1 MVRHTWFCIE
11 RGWTMKKGFCPD
23 GTRSRVVKMK
33 MLSRYQSASIFQPG
47 GAYIAKERWA
57 HSGRLTGVAVPA
69 TSGSFLS
76 SRYPTQLLPFH
87 RSMEPPQMRTN
98 FSPTFLFSLSLLLWR
113 GEGKKK
119 CQACNDRES
128 WTRLES
134 VSPPNGRQPM
144 SNSSLRNRLS
154 RFLRPP
160 LTLPLFLSLSLSP
173 PPPLSN
179 EQLRRNW
186 INLDGEKFREAEQPA
201 KTLFRVAL
209 QWGHGFVLKGWIFVF
224 PIPNGYRSFR
234 EIGHSYPDLVRRR
247 RGKERPGAGLLK
259 FFIVAL
265 FPFGQEAR
273 LRKTPKASISRK
285 LGRARLEKVARS
297 ETAVGENESREK
309 GREKAREEGR
319 TVEKMARDDAF
330 QPSSNRGRNHSK
342 SGRFQRQVSA
352 MGQSSWSLSRRRRK
366 LCE

>member
-1 MVRHTWFCIE
+1 
-11 RGWTMKKGFCPD
+11 
-23 GTRSRVVKMK
+23 
-33 MLSRYQSASIFQPG
+33 
-47 GAYIAKERWA
+47 
-57 HSGRLTGVAVPA
+57 
-69 TSGSFLS
+69 
-76 SRYPTQLLPFH
+76 
-87 RSMEPPQMRTN
+87 MEPPQMRTN

-160 LTLPLFLSLSLSP
+160 LTLPLFLSLSPFPLP
-173 PPPLSN
+173 LLSN

-247 RGKERPGAGLLK
+247 RGEGKARGGIIKIFHRCSISLRPGGAASKNTESKYFEKIGSSEIRK
-259 FFIVAL
+259 SGPERNSCWGERI
-265 FPFGQEAR
+265 AR
-273 LRKTPKASISRK
+273 KRQREGEG
-285 LGRARLEKVARS
+285 GRENS
-297 ETAVGENESREK
+297 GEN
-309 GREKAREEGR
+309 GA
-319 TVEKMARDDAF
+319 
-330 QPSSNRGRNHSK
+330 
-342 SGRFQRQVSA
+342 
-352 MGQSSWSLSRRRRK
+352 
-366 LCE
+366 

>member
-1 MVRHTWFCIE
+1 
-11 RGWTMKKGFCPD
+11 MKKGFCPD

-76 SRYPTQLLPFH
+76 SRYPTQLLPFSLPFPSIH
-87 RSMEPPQMRTN
+87 GTTANANEFLTDSLFS
-98 FSPTFLFSLSLLLWR
+98 FSPSLER
-113 GEGKKK
+113 GGQKK

-160 LTLPLFLSLSLSP
+160 LTLPLFLSLPLS

-209 QWGHGFVLKGWIFVF
+209 Q
-224 PIPNGYRSFR
+224 
-234 EIGHSYPDLVRRR
+234 
-247 RGKERPGAGLLK
+247 
-259 FFIVAL
+259 
-265 FPFGQEAR
+265 
-273 LRKTPKASISRK
+273 
-285 LGRARLEKVARS
+285 
-297 ETAVGENESREK
+297 
-309 GREKAREEGR
+309 
-319 TVEKMARDDAF
+319 
-330 QPSSNRGRNHSK
+330 
-342 SGRFQRQVSA
+342 
-352 MGQSSWSLSRRRRK
+352 
-366 LCE
+366 

>member
-1 MVRHTWFCIE
+1 
-11 RGWTMKKGFCPD
+11 MKKGFCPD

-98 FSPTFLFSLSLLLWR
+98 FSPILFSLSLLPWR
-113 GEGKKK
+113 GEGKKNAK
-119 CQACNDRES
+119 LVTIANHGLDSNPC
-128 WTRLES
+128 RLRMEGVLNGYKTTDVEFFAS
-134 VSPPNGRQPM
+134 KSPLAVLAAA
-144 SNSSLRNRLS
+144 SHSSS
-154 RFLRPP
+154 FP
-160 LTLPLFLSLSLSP
+160 FSLSLPPSSP
-173 PPPLSN
+173 LERTAPTK
-179 EQLRRNW
+179 
-186 INLDGEKFREAEQPA
+186 LDKLGWGKVSRGGTTRENFIPSGVTVRTRFRSKGNADGFSY
-201 KTLFRVAL
+201 FRSR
-209 QWGHGFVLKGWIFVF
+209 
-224 PIPNGYRSFR
+224 NGYRSFR

-342 SGRFQRQVSA
+342 S
-352 MGQSSWSLSRRRRK
+352 SRAIQQ
-366 LCE
+366 

>member
-1 MVRHTWFCIE
+1 
-11 RGWTMKKGFCPD
+11 MKKGFCPD

-134 VSPPNGRQPM
+134 VSPPNGR
-144 SNSSLRNRLS
+144 
-154 RFLRPP
+154 
-160 LTLPLFLSLSLSP
+160 
-173 PPPLSN
+173 
-179 EQLRRNW
+179 
-186 INLDGEKFREAEQPA
+186 
-201 KTLFRVAL
+201 
-209 QWGHGFVLKGWIFVF
+209 
-224 PIPNGYRSFR
+224 SFKR
-234 EIGHSYPDLVRRR
+234 I
-247 RGKERPGAGLLK
+247 
-259 FFIVAL
+259 
-265 FPFGQEAR
+265 
-273 LRKTPKASISRK
+273 
-285 LGRARLEKVARS
+285 
-297 ETAVGENESREK
+297 
-309 GREKAREEGR
+309 
-319 TVEKMARDDAF
+319 
-330 QPSSNRGRNHSK
+330 
-342 SGRFQRQVSA
+342 
-352 MGQSSWSLSRRRRK
+352 
-366 LCE
+366 